1 MGAAKR
7 DHSPGEAMNL
17 PVLFEKAPVQPADGV
32 ILAVRVIVTS
42 LGPTKFVSAQQHR
55 DATRNKECEEK
66 ILDQAISQGF
76 DIGGIAWAFNSAIV
90 AVIGIGAVPP
100 VLAVFLIVLLSIG
113 NQIIQCESV
122 MTGDKIDR
130 KSTRLNSSHGY
141 ISYSVFCLK
150 RETTHTA

>member
-42 LGPTKFVSAQQHR
+42 LGPTKFVSA
-55 DATRNKECEEK
+55 
-66 ILDQAISQGF
+66 
-76 DIGGIAWAFNSAIV
+76 
-90 AVIGIGAVPP
+90 
-100 VLAVFLIVLLSIG
+100 
-113 NQIIQCESV
+113 
-122 MTGDKIDR
+122 DR

-141 ISYSVFCLK
+141 ISYAVFCLK
-150 RETTHTA
+150 NTKRRTPGPPALLGGRAPTLAGDRQRAAVCGHRPPGRRLLDVQSLCSRHHDANLFSDVHRT